1 MAPGCTRCLPQL
13 PGMAAGTGSTCKAT
27 AVSPRV
33 PAEGQGSP
41 ARTQDELTWRGYPC
55 PEPEKT
61 DREHG
66 DGREPAGLGMAV
78 GSWLQPRRPPRYAAY
93 PEDKQRSV
101 VSARDGSF
109 PGTAPAMIY
118 DLCFNPLQALTPQRR
133 ARPGRSTKGRAP
145 LLPSTARPPQSP
157 DSLPSAFRW
166 LFGKVKPGEAWGR
179 QGEGGQRAL
188 LVLSMHGG
196 SR

>member
-1 MAPGCTRCLPQL
+1 M
-13 PGMAAGTGSTCKAT
+13 

-33 PAEGQGSP
+33 PAESQGSP
-41 ARTQDELTWRGYPC
+41 ARTQDELTWRGAPTRSW
-55 PEPEKT
+55 KKWT
-61 DREHG
+61 G
-66 DGREPAGLGMAV
+66 NTGPAGLGMAV
-78 GSWLQPRRPPRYAAY
+78 GSWLQPRHPPRYAAY

-101 VSARDGSF
+101 VSTRDGSF

-133 ARPGRSTKGRAP
+133 AQPGRSTKGRAP

-157 DSLPSAFRW
+157 DSLPSAFWW

-179 QGEGGQRAL
+179 QREGGQRAL